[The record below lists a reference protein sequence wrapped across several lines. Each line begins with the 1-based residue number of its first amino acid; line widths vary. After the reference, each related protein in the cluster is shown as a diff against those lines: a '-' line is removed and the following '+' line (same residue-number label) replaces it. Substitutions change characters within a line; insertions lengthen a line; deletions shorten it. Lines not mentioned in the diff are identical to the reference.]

1 MWRTTRMWRYMAA
14 RVDSPRQGG
23 RRELER
29 YVCSGRQAGALCLL
43 SATIWDSISGEIVA
57 VSRHNKPFRRG
68 WAESPRLAATR
79 WPLGSAPRVRM
90 RPPFLARVRMRPLKP
105 CFVANSGRIGTLE
118 KFYGRIGTL
127 DAAARAN
134 RHSREAF
141 RPDRHSR
148 EIMLTPTTHR
158 PALNVGR
165 GCEGA
170 RPSPSGANLSAQRE
184 GEESFSSP
192 SVSPGGARA
201 GAPPYAPSNNSLA
214 RSVIRCRR
222 RDTCTWEIPRR
233 SAIWACF
240 SPSS

>member
-127 DAAARAN
+127 DAAA
-134 RHSREAF
+134 
-141 RPDRHSR
+141 
-148 EIMLTPTTHR
+148 L
-158 PALNVGR
+158 
-165 GCEGA
+165 
-170 RPSPSGANLSAQRE
+170 SG
-184 GEESFSSP
+184 SFS
-192 SVSPGGARA
+192 A
-201 GAPPYAPSNNSLA
+201 GSALSRDHAHTYHASS
-214 RSVIRCRR
+214 RSQRWSRLRR
-222 RDTCTWEIPRR
+222 RPPEPLRGESERAARRRGELQLSEREPRR
-233 SAIWACF
+233 GSGGRTPLRSLEQLPRSF
-240 SPSS
+240 GHTMQET